1 MEKIAF
7 LKSVI
12 GPYSFRVL
20 ETKDENI
27 IIDVQEK
34 SFIIPLKEIENFI
47 EHSDDISNEP
57 ETAIFYPGYYEHYLE
72 IVDPIGPRSFLG
84 RGRDDFELVSPDSFL
99 SFEISRPST
108 CYLLFVLQ
116 NKKLSDR
123 RIHFISPY
131 MDREKIGISHWNEAF
146 RSLRTVKVKASKD
159 SKINDIIKL
168 RQIAEAGLFHFAY
181 GNSVCFNLASKFE
194 RDHYRLG
201 QRRRQEVQFP
211 RRIYNSELLSYYNLA
226 LSSDS
231 LLLGYI
237 ALYKILEYFFPIAAE
252 NALHKRMMEKLITP
266 DFSHTKPKQL
276 RELAKIIRQFDQRM
290 DEQKMLVTVID
301 TYFSPNEIIDWVNE
315 HEKLTKEKYYTL
327 SQKVLGE
334 TFVLDMNPDKLSS
347 SLAKRIYHTRNVL
360 VHNKEDEPYRFIPF
374 TGQEENLTKEIPIV
388 LFLVEQLIIKTGKDL

>member
-1 MEKIAF
+1 METIEF
-7 LKSVI
+7 LNSVI
-12 GPYSFRVL
+12 EPYGFRVL

-27 IIDVQEK
+27 IISVQDK
-34 SFIIPLKEIENFI
+34 SFIVPLVEVETYF
-47 EHSDDISNEP
+47 EHLEDISNES
-57 ETAIFYPGYYEHYLE
+57 ETAIFYSGYYEHYIE
-72 IVDPIGPRSFLG
+72 AIDPLGPRSFIG
-84 RGRDDFELVSPDSFL
+84 RGRDNFQLVSPDSNL
-99 SFEISRPST
+99 SFEISKPST
-108 CYLLFVLQ
+108 FYLLFILQ

-123 RIHFISPY
+123 RMHFSSPFI
-131 MDREKIGISHWNEAF
+131 DHDKGETPHWNEAF
-146 RSLRTVKVKASKD
+146 RGLRTVKVKVSKD
-159 SKINDIIKL
+159 TKTFDVTKL
-168 RQIAEAGLFHFAY
+168 RQIAEAGLFHFSY
-181 GNSVCFNLASKFE
+181 GNSICFNLASKFE

-252 NALHKRMMEKLITP
+252 NTLHKRMTEKLITP

-327 SQKVLGE
+327 SQKILGE

-388 LFLVEQLIIKTGKDL
+388 LFLVEKLIIKTGKDL